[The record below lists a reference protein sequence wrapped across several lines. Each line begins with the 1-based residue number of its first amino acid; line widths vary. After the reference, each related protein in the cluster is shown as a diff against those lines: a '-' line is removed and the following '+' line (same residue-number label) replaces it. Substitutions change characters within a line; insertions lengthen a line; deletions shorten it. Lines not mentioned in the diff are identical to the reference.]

1 MNSYFLCCA
10 VQSVLLVCFF
20 DKLHL
25 YVVRT
30 VKADNKSS
38 GRELFKR
45 KLRYTLCLKSKF
57 TLFIFALTFS
67 TVNQFK

>member
-10 VQSVLLVCFF
+10 VQSVLLVCFS
-20 DKLHL
+20 KL
-25 YVVRT
+25 YVYLVRT
-30 VKADNKSS
+30 VKADSKSS
-38 GRELFKR
+38 RRELFKR